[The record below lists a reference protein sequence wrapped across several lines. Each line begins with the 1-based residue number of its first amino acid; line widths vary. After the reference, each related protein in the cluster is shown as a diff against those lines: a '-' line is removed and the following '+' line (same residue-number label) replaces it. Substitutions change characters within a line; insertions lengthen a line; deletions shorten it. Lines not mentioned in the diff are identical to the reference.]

1 MPVNSELESDLNM
14 KKVSAVICAYNEEKT
29 VKDVILSVSESLL
42 VHEIIVVNDGSSDNT
57 KKIIEEL
64 QKEIGITTIHLAENK
79 GKGYAMAT
87 GIENS
92 TGEIIVFIDADLS
105 DLKEKHFEQLITP
118 VFSKEADMVLGQPTE
133 TTIHF
138 KLNPFK
144 IFTGQ
149 RALQRMDILPILD
162 KMKKSRFGVE
172 TLINIYYKSRKKKVI
187 LVHLKGLK
195 HPIKY
200 QKTTFLKATKQFVFE
215 AKEIIYT
222 LLINYQILK
231 HFFKI

>member
-1 MPVNSELESDLNM
+1 MI
-14 KKVSAVICAYNEEKT
+14 SAIICAYNEEKT
-29 VKDVILSVSESLL
+29 IREVVTTVCDYFFDEV
-42 VHEIIVVNDGSSDNT
+42 IVVNDGSTDAT
-57 KKIIEEL
+57 DKILSEL
-64 QKEIGITTIHLAENK
+64 QFLPSLKYIVLPENK

-92 TGEIIVFIDADLS
+92 TGEIIVFIDADLLN
-105 DLKEKHFEQLITP
+105 LKEEHFEQLITP

-133 TTIHF
+133 TAIHF

-144 IFTGQ
+144 ILTGE
-149 RALQRMDILPILD
+149 RALRKIDILPILD

-195 HPIKY
+195 HPTKY
-200 QKTTFLKATKQFVFE
+200 QKTKFLKATKQFVFE

-222 LLINYQILK
+222 LFINYQILK